1 MYDELFQEVKMLA
14 CTINHRVA
22 ASALLDDLGVD
33 SVEGV
38 LGLVVVT
45 D

>member
-1 MYDELFQEVKMLA
+1 MHDELFQEVEVLA

-22 ASALLDDLGVD
+22 ASALLDDLGV
-33 SVEGV
+33 EAV
-38 LGLVVVT
+38 LELVVVT